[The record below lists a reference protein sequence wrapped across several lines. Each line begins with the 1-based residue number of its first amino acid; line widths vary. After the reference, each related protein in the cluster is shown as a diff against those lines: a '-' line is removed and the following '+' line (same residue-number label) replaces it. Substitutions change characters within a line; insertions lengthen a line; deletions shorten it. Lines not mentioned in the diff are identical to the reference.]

1 MSLTNFFNLAR
12 LGLLMKMELRKS
24 IKGIIIAMVVLF
36 GVAFTGF
43 ILDNVFNNYK
53 IYNMHQAS
61 YVFFLLLG
69 GFILSSLAFN
79 DLGTPLKRYNYL
91 TLPASTFEKFLS
103 MWLLTPLGWIIIF
116 TFLFIIYS
124 FFANT
129 IGSLFFRNVTF
140 IGFTPL
146 AKIPFEGIKYYIAI
160 QGIFLVGAVNFR
172 GFAFLKTLFT
182 IMIIALVGGIIF
194 YIFMIDIANS
204 NMECTMEK
212 CNPMQEPKYREV
224 WQIIQWLF
232 WWVMAP
238 LSWVLTYIGLKDQE
252 V

>member
-1 MSLTNFFNLAR
+1 MTLTNYFNIAR
-12 LGLLMKMELRKS
+12 LGHLMRMELRKS
-24 IKGIIIAMVVLF
+24 IKGIFIALVVIF

-53 IYNMHQAS
+53 VYDMHQAS

-79 DLGTPLKRYNYL
+79 DLSSPLMRYNYL

-103 MWLLTPLGWIIIF
+103 LWLLTTIGWIIVF
-116 TFLFIIYS
+116 TFFFIMYS
-124 FFANT
+124 FFANS
-129 IGSLFFRNVTF
+129 IASLFFRDVTF
-140 IGFTPL
+140 IGFAPL
-146 AKIPFEGIKYYIAI
+146 SNLPLIGIKYYLVI

-182 IMIIALVGGIIF
+182 VMVIGIIGGIIF

-212 CNPMQEPKYREV
+212 CNPMQEQSYRHV
-224 WQIIQWLF
+224 WQVIQWMF
-232 WWVMAP
+232 WWVLAP
-238 LSWVLTYIGLKDQE
+238 LCWVLTFFGLKDQE